1 MRNSEATTAIMVP
14 PSVLAALQIS
24 ATDPVHWE
32 VRNGEAVLTADV
44 PRRSVDDV
52 AGMLAPLLKG
62 KRIRWSAV
70 SASAREAW
78 GHMR

>member
-1 MRNSEATTAIMVP
+1 MRNSEAIAGITVP

-32 VRNGEAVLTADV
+32 VRNGEVVLTAEA

>member
-1 MRNSEATTAIMVP
+1 MRNSKATAAITVP
-14 PSVLAALQIS
+14 PSVWAALQIS
-24 ATDPVHWE
+24 AIDPVLWE
-32 VRNGEAVLTADV
+32 VRNGEAMLTADV

-70 SASAREAW
+70 SANAREAW
-78 GHMR
+78 GQMR